1 LNISIDPPLRL
12 RLILV
17 CLSLLAALLVI
28 ALPPSFMLI
37 AFLALVISIICFFYP
52 QIAFY
57 ILIFSMLFSPE
68 VIVGQTAAREVTF
81 RFDDFLL
88 VIIVFTWL
96 VRAAIYKE
104 LAVFRST
111 SLHPPIA
118 LFMAVSLLA
127 TFIGMV
133 SGRVGVATGLF
144 FNLKMFE
151 YFVVFFMVVN
161 YVREEKDI
169 RTYVILIL
177 LVALLVNLYALY
189 QVPSGARVTA
199 PFEGEFG
206 EPNTLG
212 GYLIIITALSLA
224 LFLLRAFSTRTNFL
238 IPLLVLSGIIM
249 MFTQSRGSWMGL
261 ILMSVPFILLSPKR
275 LFFIIGTILLVIALP
290 YVAPESTK
298 ERFVGTFR
306 PEPFFARTER
316 FMGMELDPSA
326 SERVTSYKRGF
337 ELWKKHPI
345 LGYGVTGAGFIDG
358 QFLRVLV
365 ETGIIGLAFFLFLM
379 VRMILFLWDTYWKNY
394 WAEGDPFFAA
404 LYLGMLGVLAGL
416 VGHSISASS
425 FVIVRI
431 MEPFWFLMGL
441 AAAYPLIK
449 GELPSAEQ

>member
-1 LNISIDPPLRL
+1 LNISIEPPLRL
-12 RLILV
+12 RSILV
-17 CLSLLAALLVI
+17 CLSIFAALLVI

-37 AFLALVISIICFFYP
+37 AFFASVISIICFFYP
-52 QIAFY
+52 HVAFY
-57 ILIFSMLFSPE
+57 VLIFSMLFSPE
-68 VIVGQTAAREVTF
+68 VIVGQTAARDVTF

-111 SLHPPIA
+111 PLHTPIA
-118 LFMAVSLLA
+118 LFMAVSFLA
-127 TFIGMV
+127 TIWGMV
-133 SGRVGVATGLF
+133 MGRVSVATGLF
-144 FNLKMFE
+144 FNLKIFE

-161 YVREEKDI
+161 YVKDEKEI
-169 RTYVILIL
+169 RNFVILIL
-177 LVALLVNLYALY
+177 IVAFLVNLYALY
-189 QVPSGARVTA
+189 QVPSGTRVTA

-224 LFLLRAFSTRTNFL
+224 LFLLRAFGPRTNL
-238 IPLLVLSGIIM
+238 LVPLLVLSGVIM

-261 ILMSVPFILLSPKR
+261 IFMSAPFMVLSSKR
-275 LFFIIGTILLVIALP
+275 LFFIIGAILLVIALP
-290 YVAPESTK
+290 YIAPESTK
-298 ERFVGTFR
+298 ERFTGTFR

-316 FMGMELDPSA
+316 FMGIELDPSA
-326 SERVTSYKRGF
+326 SERVTSYKQGF
-337 ELWKKHPI
+337 EKWKKHPFF
-345 LGYGVTGAGFIDG
+345 GYGVTGAGFIDG

-394 WAEGDPFFAA
+394 WAEGNPFFTA
-404 LYLGMLGVLAGL
+404 LYLGMLGALAGL
-416 VGHSISASS
+416 IGHSISASS

-449 GELPSAEQ
+449 GELASA